1 MHGAPRPARP
11 SGAQPG
17 SDAMQDETRRLAAI
31 LSIDAVGFTRLMASS
46 EAAALAVLRRHREGT
61 LAPAWA
67 QHGGR
72 VFHAAGDGFLV
83 EFPSIVDAVAAALAV
98 QRAIGRSNADVP
110 PGQRMDFRI
119 GLNLGDVIV
128 DGEDL
133 YGSGVNIA
141 ARVQGLARAGDIV
154 ATRAVKDQ
162 ADGRIGAQFAPL
174 GARRLKNV
182 DTPVELFQVL
192 APGARLPAQPLPARI
207 GLAAAAAAAAIVA
220 LGLVVLQPQWLL
232 TLTGALRGPPAT
244 TAVPQAARPV
254 VAVLPFT
261 NQTGEAQS
269 DYLVDGFTAD
279 VIGAL
284 GRYGTLTV
292 MSRNATAAYRPQPGA
307 AALPTAEA
315 GRTLGA
321 RYLVEGA
328 IRRSNGQH
336 RVSAQLAEAQSGA
349 VLWTASFDEG
359 AFDLLAAQ
367 DAIVR
372 EIAGH
377 LAARVV
383 QVEGRNSAGKSR
395 GSLAAY
401 DLLLRARAAMELATR
416 GGHVAARGLLDRALT
431 LDPGYAE
438 LYATYAQLMYDRSQ
452 RGWAEQPAE
461 GFQEAERLAN
471 RAIELDPA
479 SAGGFAQLA
488 RVHAVFERYEDAL
501 AAADRAADLNPSD
514 PVAQG
519 ARAGILLWLGRPG
532 EAIETIAMLRRIE
545 PQPAPEVVL
554 SLGLAHLVLGGH
566 DAARAAI
573 EANLVRFPDYSYLY
587 AVLAGAL
594 AELGRAQEAA
604 AAVAELQQRDPFFTL
619 ERFGARFRLPA
630 DRERVLAALRKAGL
644 K

>member
-46 EAAALAVLRRHREGT
+46 EAAALAVLRRHREET

-83 EFPSIVDAVAAALAV
+83 EFPSVVDAVAAALAV

-220 LGLVVLQPQWLL
+220 LGLVVLQPQWLQ
-232 TLTGALRGPPAT
+232 TLTGALRGPPVAT
-244 TAVPQAARPV
+244 ALPQAARPV

-292 MSRNATAAYRPQPGA
+292 MSRNATAAYRAQPGGA
-307 AALPTAEA
+307 AMPTAEA

-321 RYLVEGA
+321 RYLVEGS

-395 GSLAAY
+395 GSLVAY

-438 LYATYAQLMYDRSQ
+438 LYATYAQLMYDRAQ

-514 PVAQG
+514 PLAQG

-532 EAIETIAMLRRIE
+532 EAIETIVMLRRIE

-604 AAVAELQQRDPFFTL
+604 AAVAELQQRDPFFML